1 LIGGPSSTLAFS
13 TCTSTLTYVITG
25 ALIFILINL
34 VVDILYHYLD
44 PRVRIND
51 KSR

>member
-1 LIGGPSSTLAFS
+1 MEGIIKRDYPVIMV
-13 TCTSTLTYVITG
+13 CVITG
-25 ALIFILINL
+25 TLLFILINL

-44 PRVRIND
+44 PRVRIDD